1 MFCPNCGNQIPDDSV
16 FCENCGANLA
26 AAQQPAQQTPYQ
38 QQPQMA
44 QQQWQAQQPQYQQQY
59 QQPQQQYVPQD
70 DGQHKISIRTASLLC
85 YWFSF
90 VGWGVSYFLA
100 DNKDPYLR
108 FHLNQS
114 LIFWVIELVLTF
126 IVRQFPYSIL
136 ATLAELLIGVIF
148 VFWLIAFIG
157 ACKNQTKYAP
167 LFDKIPPILK

>member
-26 AAQQPAQQTPYQ
+26 AAQQPSYQ

-59 QQPQQQYVPQD
+59 VPQD
-70 DGQHKISIRTASLLC
+70 DGQHKMSIRTASLLC

-100 DNKDPYLR
+100 DNKNPYLR

-114 LIFWVIELVLTF
+114 LIFWVIERVLTF
-126 IVRQFPYSIL
+126 VVRHFPYSIL
-136 ATLAELLIGVIF
+136 ATIAEILIGVIF

-157 ACKNQTKYAP
+157 AVKGQTKSAP

>member
-1 MFCPNCGNQIPDDSV
+1 MFCPNCGYQNPDDSA

-26 AAQQPAQQTPYQ
+26 AAQQPAQQPPYQ

-44 QQQWQAQQPQYQQQY
+44 QQPR
-59 QQPQQQYVPQD
+59 QQYVPQD
-70 DGQHKISIRTASLLC
+70 DGQHKMSIRTASLLC
-85 YWFSF
+85 YWFLF
-90 VGWGVSYFLA
+90 VGWLVSYFLA
-100 DNKDPYLR
+100 DNKNPYLR

-126 IVRQFPYSIL
+126 IVRQFPYSFLAMLAEIL
-136 ATLAELLIGVIF
+136 AGVVF